1 MLVLQIDR
9 LPSQEALAEVKETIQ
24 GLNAEAHFIET
35 VRCKIDLGQILN
47 RGIFDP
53 QRNASGGDANGAV
66 KASENL
72 LPESRQE
79 VLDLGG
85 RAVKAKSLK
94 SRPTKHKHD
103 TNIRTLR
110 LELPGFLHLDRY
122 IVFSTTTMFTRQK
135 PSVLRSCIDCSDS
148 ISCSHG
154 KGAHEL

>member
-9 LPSQEALAEVKETIQ
+9 LPSREALAEVKETIQ

-53 QRNASGGDANGAV
+53 QRNPSGGNANGTV

-85 RAVKAKSLK
+85 KAVRAKSLK

-110 LELPGFLHLDRY
+110 LELPGYLHLDRY
-122 IVFSTTTMFTRQK
+122 VVFSTTIVFTRQK
-135 PSVLRSCIDCSDS
+135 PSALRSSIDCSDS
-148 ISCSHG
+148 RSCSHG
-154 KGAHEL
+154 EDAHAI